1 MTWSNEG
8 GQNVLNLEA
17 LLVTDLYEALISEDI
32 PEPEPERRVLDM
44 VPAYLLLIV
53 MFCHRYPPFKHLA
66 YSMR

>member
-1 MTWSNEG
+1 MSWSNEG

-17 LLVTDLYEALISEDI
+17 FLVTDLYEALIPEDI

-44 VPAYLLLIV
+44 VPAYLLIIF
-53 MFCHRYPPFKHLA
+53 MFRRRYPPFKHFV

>member
-1 MTWSNEG
+1 MSWSNEG

-17 LLVTDLYEALISEDI
+17 LLVTDLYEALIPENV

-44 VPAYLLLIV
+44 VLAYLLLIF
-53 MFCHRYPPFKHLA
+53 MFCHRYPPFKYLA